1 MRKASVAGI
10 RFTISTRL
18 RILPADP
25 WKPGGRFI
33 FLVGCFTSHST
44 WRSRMCV
51 QELGAK
57 WLWSHC
63 IVQGAA
69 ARLEGEV
76 GNVGAHH

>member
-1 MRKASVAGI
+1 
-10 RFTISTRL
+10 
-18 RILPADP
+18 
-25 WKPGGRFI
+25 
-33 FLVGCFTSHST
+33 
-44 WRSRMCV
+44 MCV

-76 GNVGAHH
+76 AMLVRTIKFWAAHVPEKTVEVIELFMSDH